1 MHQQMK
7 RMAMVVSLISYL
19 AQSRMEFIVGEQL
32 VRFLFYSSR

>member
-19 AQSRMEFIVGEQL
+19 AQSRTEFIVGE
-32 VRFLFYSSR
+32 